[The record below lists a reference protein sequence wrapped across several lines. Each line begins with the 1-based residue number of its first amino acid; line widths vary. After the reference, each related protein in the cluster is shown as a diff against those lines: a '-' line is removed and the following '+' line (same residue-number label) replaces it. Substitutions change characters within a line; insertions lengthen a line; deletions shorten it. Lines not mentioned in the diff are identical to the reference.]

1 MTGSRR
7 LTTIRPPLG
16 AIKPRITRNRVVLPA
31 PFEPMSPQNP
41 PASTENDT
49 RSRTRR
55 PPSDTLTSSTR
66 STVSGAAH
74 AGAVSERRPSGCRHG
89 VSRHAHRCW
98 VEAPVVMAFSM
109 ALSSAIIQDW

>member
-16 AIKPRITRNRVVLPA
+16 AIRPRITRNRVVFPA

-66 STVSGAAH
+66 APVGAYAGAA
-74 AGAVSERRPSGCRHG
+74 SERLSGRRHG
-89 VSRHAHRCW
+89 VSLHDHRCW
-98 VEAPVVMAFSM
+98 VEAPVVMAFLI
-109 ALSSAIIQDW
+109 ALSSAIIHDW